1 MCLQWRSY
9 ETGVEKA
16 TLNCGGYGQV
26 RRKECPEITYMAS
39 GVAGGG
45 VRVVSEEGRGS
56 GAVPLGKFFIFLPET
71 MGFCKISCARKITT
85 QKNRC
90 RMRD

>member
-1 MCLQWRSY
+1 MS
-9 ETGVEKA
+9 
-16 TLNCGGYGQV
+16 
-26 RRKECPEITYMAS
+26 S

-45 VRVVSEEGRGS
+45 VCVVSEEGRGP
-56 GAVPLGKFFIFLPET
+56 GAVPPGKFFIFLPET